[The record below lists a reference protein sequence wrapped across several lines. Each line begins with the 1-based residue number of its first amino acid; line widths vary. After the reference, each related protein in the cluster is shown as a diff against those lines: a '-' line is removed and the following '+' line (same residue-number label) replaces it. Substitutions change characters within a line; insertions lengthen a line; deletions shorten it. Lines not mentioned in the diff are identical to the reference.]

1 MLYKAHRK
9 EAAMFKNFTELIKV
23 KTIVTVIVLAV
34 WAHLAVTG
42 AITADAI

>member
-1 MLYKAHRK
+1 
-9 EAAMFKNFTELIKV
+9 MFKNFTELIKV

-34 WAHLAVTG
+34 LAHLAVTG

>member
-9 EAAMFKNFTELIKV
+9 QAAMFKNFAELIKV

-34 WAHLAVTG
+34 LAHLAVTG